1 MYHILA
7 IALWRRKEPD
17 AFFEISMTKND
28 DVLE

>member
-7 IALWRRKEPD
+7 IALWLRKKPD
-17 AFFEISMTKND
+17 VFFEISMTKND